1 VTAQAN
7 RLSCDVAV
15 IGGGP
20 SGATAAHELAASGY
34 SVVLLD
40 RLGRT
45 KPCGGAIPPR
55 LIDEF
60 DIPEHLLAARVTAAD
75 VVAPSSRRVRM
86 PIENGFVGMVDRA
99 DFDPWL
105 RERAVC
111 AGANLIRGQF
121 VGLTEHGGGPDVRI
135 FYETNDAGARTSRS
149 IFARAVI
156 GADGADSKVA
166 KAGFD
171 RVEVIPRVAAYHE
184 IVSAPRRAD
193 FDGSLCEVYYQGV
206 LSPDFYGW
214 VFPHGD
220 SVSVGAGSAIRGFSL
235 RTAVAGLRRLG
246 GLAETQLIRREGA
259 PIPLRARRRW
269 DNGRNVL
276 LAGDAAGVVAPASGE
291 GIYYAMVSGR
301 YAAGA
306 TNRFLESRNPRE
318 LRRARAEFLSEHGR
332 VFRMLGLMQKYW
344 YSSDQRRERFV
355 RICDDRDVQRLT
367 WQAYMNKRLEPAR
380 ISTHARIFFKNIA
393 HLAGILPA

>member
-1 VTAQAN
+1 
-7 RLSCDVAV
+7 
-15 IGGGP
+15 
-20 SGATAAHELAASGY
+20 
-34 SVVLLD
+34 
-40 RLGRT
+40 
-45 KPCGGAIPPR
+45 
-55 LIDEF
+55 
-60 DIPEHLLAARVTAAD
+60 
-75 VVAPSSRRVRM
+75 M
-86 PIENGFVGMVDRA
+86 
-99 DFDPWL
+99 
-105 RERAVC
+105 
-111 AGANLIRGQF
+111 
-121 VGLTEHGGGPDVRI
+121 
-135 FYETNDAGARTSRS
+135 
-149 IFARAVI
+149 
-156 GADGADSKVA
+156 
-166 KAGFD
+166 
-171 RVEVIPRVAAYHE
+171 
-184 IVSAPRRAD
+184 
-193 FDGSLCEVYYQGV
+193 
-206 LSPDFYGW
+206 
-214 VFPHGD
+214 FPHGD

-291 GIYYAMVSGR
+291 GIYYAMISGR

-306 TNRFLESRNPRE
+306 TSRFLESRNPRE
-318 LRRARAEFLSEHGR
+318 LRRARAEFVREHGR

-344 YSSDQRRERFV
+344 YSSDRRRERFV